1 MDQGYGRAA
10 ARARLA
16 VMARCGRRL
25 SQKFYRTVA
34 NGLNSASTPAVNK
47 PGDEVLLEITSLTKA
62 FGRNTAV
69 DAVSFTVDRPAM
81 IGIIGRSG
89 AGKSTFLR
97 MLNRLTDATD
107 GAITFDGR
115 DVTALTGAQKRA
127 WQSDCAMIFQQFN
140 LVPRMDVVSNVL
152 HGTLNRRSTLAT
164 MFNLYPEA
172 DIGRAIDILDRLG
185 MAEHAPKRAESL
197 SGGQMQRV
205 GIARAL
211 MQDPRIVLADE
222 PIASLDPMNAQMVME
237 DLRRIH
243 EEDGR
248 MVIANL
254 HTLDTA
260 RRYCDRVIGMRQ
272 GRIVFDGTP
281 AQLTTGVARDIYG
294 ADASFTEDS
303 TSTSLETLDR
313 ATREALHE
321 AEAAV

>member
-1 MDQGYGRAA
+1 
-10 ARARLA
+10 
-16 VMARCGRRL
+16 MARGGLRL

-34 NGLNSASTPAVNK
+34 NRLNSASTPTVNK
-47 PGDEVLLEITSLTKA
+47 SGDEVLLEITSLTKA

-222 PIASLDPMNAQMVME
+222 PIASLDPMNAQMVMQ